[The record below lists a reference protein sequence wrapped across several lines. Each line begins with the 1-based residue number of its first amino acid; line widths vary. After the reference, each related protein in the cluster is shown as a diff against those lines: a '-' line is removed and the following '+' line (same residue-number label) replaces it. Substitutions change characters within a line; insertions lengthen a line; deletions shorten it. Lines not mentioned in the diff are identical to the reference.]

1 MSEINITIIETKMI
15 DKGNLKA
22 LISFKL
28 NDSEFYSWRIIQE
41 ENKKAWVSSPQ
52 ESWDGEDGKKRYKP
66 LIKFKAGL
74 HKAISEA
81 LLNEY
86 NNHL

>member
-1 MSEINITIIETKMI
+1 MSAINIEIIETKMI
-15 DKGNLKA
+15 NKGNLKA

-41 ENKKAWVSSPQ
+41 KNKKAWVSSPQ

-66 LIKFKAGL
+66 LIKFKPDL
-74 HKAISEA
+74 MKIISEK
-81 LLNEY
+81 LLNDYQER
-86 NNHL
+86 L